1 MATAIAFSKFPV
13 NATPLDERF
22 EHLDSFWKRWQG
34 RPAFQAAYADRSS
47 GVPEIDKAEKRK

>member
-22 EHLDSFWKRWQG
+22 EHIDAFWQRWQR
-34 RPAFQAAYADRSS
+34 RPTFLAAYADRSS
-47 GVPEIDKAEKRK
+47 GVPELDNRP